1 MALLGADDQGLP
13 GCGDEVGADVVEAV
27 DVHQSADLGHEPF
40 DEAEVASGDA
50 DDGAD
55 QFTVGVE
62 VGVVQAELL
71 PVVREY
77 CGDVF
82 GWNGRIIWLTLIA
95 LFGATR
101 GR

>member
-71 PVVREY
+71 CVSTAGMSSGSSGLYWWAKPIR
-77 CGDVF
+77 
-82 GWNGRIIWLTLIA
+82 L
-95 LFGATR
+95 
-101 GR
+101 